1 MRLWYPERKPSE
13 RGGQDA
19 PYPKE
24 TLASGYNRETSERNN
39 EYDGEDMF
47 QPFKVYPLSSS
58 CVLV

>member
-1 MRLWYPERKPSE
+1 MRLWYPEHKPSE

-47 QPFKVYPLSSS
+47 LD
-58 CVLV
+58 